1 MVLIIGRVFFKRVQ
15 KPIHHVRRIGR
26 ELSKGCMSFRPFEI
40 EGSFSAEHACVV
52 EHGRGS
58 EESDAD
64 DGDEGLGEHGSS
76 FLVESNLLIIGTVK
90 NAQKPIHRVRCIGE
104 SCGLN
109 QSSYMLISN
118 STLSRYFARLADPST
133 TNS

>member
-1 MVLIIGRVFFKRVQ
+1 MVLVIGRVFFKRVQ

-26 ELSKGCMSFRPFEI
+26 ELSKGCMSFGPFEI

-58 EESDAD
+58 EESDTD

-90 NAQKPIHRVRCIGE
+90 NAQKAYNPCLGYR
-104 SCGLN
+104 
-109 QSSYMLISN
+109 
-118 STLSRYFARLADPST
+118 
-133 TNS
+133 